1 MLMKRIR
8 LIKLIKS
15 VVKCMV
21 VLESLPFTCL
31 NEGVKQFYIEIC
43 NFGFVLHAQ
52 NKCAVL

>member
-21 VLESLPFTCL
+21 VLETLPFTCL
-31 NEGVKQFYIEIC
+31 NEGVKQFYMKV
-43 NFGFVLHAQ
+43 NL
-52 NKCAVL
+52 